1 MKEFNNR
8 ELKLIND
15 IEDAERYI
23 SGDNDLEMNLH
34 DGGWYAHEYNGNES
48 ILLKNFDK
56 PLITEDEI
64 DEEDIDVYQVFNHCN
79 VFYCG

>member
-48 ILLKNFDK
+48 IPLKNFDK

-64 DEEDIDVYQVFNHCN
+64 NEEDVDVHKVFNYCD